1 MLRQYDGGG
10 VGFCGDREMS
20 KAQSVKAPMQA
31 VVHAVNVAVGDTVS
45 VGQELVILE
54 AMKMQ
59 HALAAPV
66 SGKVT
71 ALKYAVGEVVEEA
84 ALVFSIEA
92 GDAAAD
98 TEAQTKAQDLDTIR
112 ADLSEL
118 QARLARTQD
127 ATGSKGRLE
136 KIAKRHEKGH
146 RTARENVDD
155 LCDADSFIEYGQLM
169 VAAQR
174 QRREL
179 DDLIDNTPADGL
191 VAGFGAVNG
200 DMFDEDAARTAVLAY
215 DYTVLAG
222 TQGLFNHKKTDRVL
236 EMAHEWQVPTVFYTE
251 GGGGRPG
258 DTDASKISGGGLDVM
273 TFATWAKASGVAPR
287 IAVNNGYC
295 FAGNAVL
302 FGCADI
308 TIATKDSYIGMGGPA
323 MIEGGGLGAVAPT
336 DVGPVDIQT
345 ENGVVDLLAE
355 NEAEATAMAKKL
367 LGYFQGTLKNG
378 GDSHACD
385 DQRKLRHIIPEDRKR
400 AYDMRE
406 AIEMLADTD
415 SFLELRRA
423 YGKGMITGFMRIEG
437 RPFGLIAN
445 NPAHLGG
452 AIDAEAAE
460 KAGRFVQLCDGFDL
474 PIVSFCD
481 TPGFM
486 VGPEHEK
493 FGTVRRASSMLVAG
507 ASISV
512 PVFMVVLRKGY
523 GLGAQAMGMGSLHVP
538 QMTLAWPT
546 GEFGPMGLE
555 GAVRLGY
562 SKEIAAAGG
571 EGSAAGDALFNKLLD
586 AMIANGKALN
596 AAMYHEIDAVIDPME
611 TRYYLLR
618 ALKSMP
624 VGKRNK
630 SGKRPFI
637 PTW

>member
-1 MLRQYDGGG
+1 
-10 VGFCGDREMS
+10 MS
-20 KAQSVKAPMQA
+20 SSKNLKSVTAPMQA
-31 VVHAVNVAVGDTVS
+31 VVYAINVGVGDAVS
-45 VGQELVILE
+45 AGQEVMVLE

-59 HALAAPV
+59 HGLVSPVAGKVSALAF
-66 SGKVT
+66 
-71 ALKYAVGEVVEEA
+71 AVGDVVEEGA
-84 ALVFSIEA
+84 IVLRVEEGDEVSAQAVDAGAEA
-92 GDAAAD
+92 VVSDD
-98 TEAQTKAQDLDTIR
+98 IR
-112 ADLSEL
+112 ADLAEL
-118 QARLARTQD
+118 EARLARTQD
-127 ATGSKGRLE
+127 SQRGE
-136 KIAKRHEKGH
+136 KVERRHNQGY

-155 LCDADSFIEYGQLM
+155 ICDAGSFIEYGQLM

-191 VAGFGAVNG
+191 VAGFGAING
-200 DMFDEDAARTAVLAY
+200 ELFDSDTARAAVLAY

-236 EMAHEWQVPTVFYTE
+236 EIAQEWQLPMVFYTE

-273 TFATWAKASGVAPR
+273 TFATWAQASGVAPR

-302 FGCADI
+302 FGCADV
-308 TIATKDSYIGMGGPA
+308 TIATKSSYIGMGGPA
-323 MIEGGGLGAVAPT
+323 MIEGGGLGEVAAT
-336 DVGPVDIQT
+336 DIGPMDVQT

-355 NEAEATAMAKKL
+355 DEREATALARRL
-367 LGYFQGTLKNG
+367 VGYFQGTV
-378 GDSHACD
+378 SAHECA
-385 DQRKLRHIIPEDRKR
+385 DQRKLRDIIPEDRKR
-400 AYDMRE
+400 AYDMRAALE
-406 AIEMLADTD
+406 LIADTG

-437 RPFGLIAN
+437 RAFGLIAN

-460 KAGRFVQLCDGFDL
+460 KAARFVQLCDGFSI

-493 FGTVRRASSMLVAG
+493 LATVRRASSLLVTG
-507 ASISV
+507 ASVSV

-562 SKEIAAAGG
+562 SKEISAAGG
-571 EGSAAGDALFNKLLD
+571 EGTADGDALFGKLLG

-596 AAMYHEIDAVIDPME
+596 AAMYHEIDAVIDPRD
-611 TRYYLLR
+611 TRSWLLR
-618 ALKSMP
+618 GIKTMP
-624 VGKRNK
+624 VGKKRG
-630 SGKRPFI
+630 SSSGADSGGGTGGGKRPFI
-637 PTW
+637 DTW

>member
-1 MLRQYDGGG
+1 
-10 VGFCGDREMS
+10 MS
-20 KAQSVKAPMQA
+20 KTKSVKAPMQA
-31 VVHAVNVAVGDTVS
+31 VVHAVNVADASKISGGGLDAVS
-45 VGQELVILE
+45 AGQELVILE

-66 SGKVT
+66 SGTVT

-84 ALVFSIEA
+84 AIVFSVEA
-92 GDAAAD
+92 GDAAKDAAV
-98 TEAQTKAQDLDTIR
+98 ENKAQNMDDIR
-112 ADLSEL
+112 ADLAEL

-127 ATGSKGRLE
+127 ANRPE

-200 DMFDEDAARTAVLAY
+200 ALFDEDAARTAVLAY

-222 TQGLFNHKKTDRVL
+222 TQGLFNHKKTDRI

-273 TFATWAKASGVAPR
+273 TFATWAQASGVAPR

-323 MIEGGGLGAVAPT
+323 MIEGGGLGQVAPT
-336 DVGPVDIQT
+336 DVGPMDIQT
-345 ENGVVDLLAE
+345 ANGVVDLLAE
-355 NEAEATAMAKKL
+355 DEVEATAMAKQM
-367 LGYFQGTLKNG
+367 LGYFQGALK
-378 GDSHACD
+378 SHDCD

-400 AYDMRE
+400 AYDMRT
-406 AIEMLADTD
+406 AIEMIADTG
-415 SFLELRRA
+415 SFMELRRA
-423 YGKGMITGFMRIEG
+423 YGAGMITGFMRIEG

-474 PIVSFCD
+474 PIISFCD

-512 PVFMVVLRKGY
+512 PVFMVVLKQPMP
-523 GLGAQAMGMGSLHVP
+523 LIILP
-538 QMTLAWPT
+538 MTWA
-546 GEFGPMGLE
+546 
-555 GAVRLGY
+555 R
-562 SKEIAAAGG
+562 
-571 EGSAAGDALFNKLLD
+571 N
-586 AMIANGKALN
+586 
-596 AAMYHEIDAVIDPME
+596 
-611 TRYYLLR
+611 
-618 ALKSMP
+618 MP
-624 VGKRNK
+624 WRIWAHCMCRN
-630 SGKRPFI
+630 
-637 PTW
+637 

>member
-1 MLRQYDGGG
+1 
-10 VGFCGDREMS
+10 MS
-20 KAQSVKAPMQA
+20 KTHSLKAPMQA
-31 VVHAVNVAVGDTVS
+31 VVHSVHVGVGDAVQ
-45 VGQELVILE
+45 VGQEVAVLE

-59 HALAAPV
+59 HGLSSPV
-66 SGKVT
+66 AGTVK
-71 ALKYAVGEVVEEA
+71 AVRLQAGEVAEEGGIV
-84 ALVFSIEA
+84 LTIEA
-92 GDAAAD
+92 GAVAEAAQEDVQSKDDA
-98 TEAQTKAQDLDTIR
+98 DLIR
-112 ADLSEL
+112 ADLAEL

-127 ATGSKGRLE
+127 
-136 KIAKRHEKGH
+136 
-146 RTARENVDD
+146 TAREEKMARRHNQGYRSARENIADI
-155 LCDADSFIEYGQLM
+155 CDADSFVEYGQM
-169 VAAQR
+169 TVAAQR

-191 VAGFGAVNG
+191 VAGFGTINADIYG
-200 DMFDEDAARTAVLAY
+200 EDAARAAVLAY

-236 EMAHEWQVPTVFYTE
+236 EIAAEWQVPMVFYTE

-302 FGCADI
+302 FGCADV
-308 TIATKDSYIGMGGPA
+308 TIATKASHIGMGGPA
-323 MIEGGGLGAVAPT
+323 MIEGGGLGQVAPT
-336 DVGPVDIQT
+336 DIGPMDIQT

-355 NEAEATAMAKKL
+355 DEVEATAMAKQL
-367 LGYFQGTLKNG
+367 LGYFQG
-378 GDSHACD
+378 SVPQFECA
-385 DQRKLRHIIPEDRKR
+385 DQRLLRQIIPEDRKR
-400 AYDMRE
+400 AYDMRA
-406 AIEMLADTD
+406 AIDAIADTG
-415 SFLELRRA
+415 SFMELRRA

-437 RPFGLIAN
+437 KPFGLIAN

-460 KAGRFVQLCDGFDL
+460 KAGRFVQLCDAFRL

-493 FGTVRRASSMLVAG
+493 FATVRRASNMLVAG
-507 ASISV
+507 ASLSV

-571 EGSAAGDALFNKLLD
+571 EGTQEGDALFTKLLG

-596 AAMYHEIDAVIDPME
+596 AAMFHEIDAVIDPMD
-611 TRYYLLR
+611 TRATLLR
-618 ALKSMP
+618 ALRSMP
-624 VGKRNK
+624 VGKK
-630 SGKRPFI
+630 SGRGKRPFI

>member
-1 MLRQYDGGG
+1 
-10 VGFCGDREMS
+10 MS
-20 KAQSVKAPMQA
+20 EAGKVISVTAPMQA
-31 VVHAVNVAVGDTVS
+31 VVHSVNVAAGDAVTA
-45 VGQELVILE
+45 GQEVAVLE

-59 HALAAPV
+59 HGLVSPV
-66 SGKVT
+66 AGTVKAVKFS
-71 ALKYAVGEVVEEA
+71 VGEVVEEGN
-84 ALVFSIEA
+84 LVVSVEA
-92 GDAAAD
+92 GAVAQAAAEED
-98 TEAQTKAQDLDTIR
+98 KGADDPDHIR
-112 ADLSEL
+112 ADLAEF
-118 QARLARTQD
+118 QARIARTQD
-127 ATGSKGRLE
+127 ANRQA
-136 KIAKRHEKGH
+136 KIDKRHNLGY
-146 RTARENVDD
+146 RTARENIADI
-155 LCDADSFIEYGQLM
+155 CDAGSFIEYGQM
-169 VAAQR
+169 TVAAQR

-191 VAGFGAVNG
+191 VAGFGSING
-200 DMFDEDAARTAVLAY
+200 DMFDEDASRAAVLAY

-236 EMAHEWQVPTVFYTE
+236 EIATEWQAPMVFYTE

-258 DTDASKISGGGLDVM
+258 DTDAGKISGGGLDVM
-273 TFATWAKASGVAPR
+273 TFATWAKASGSAPR
-287 IAVNNGYC
+287 IAINNGYC

-302 FGCADI
+302 FGCADV
-308 TIATKDSYIGMGGPA
+308 TIATKSSYIGMGGPA
-323 MIEGGGLGAVAPT
+323 MIEGGGLGSVAPT
-336 DVGPVDIQT
+336 EVGPMDIQT

-355 NEAEATAMAKKL
+355 DEVEATAMAKQL
-367 LGYFQGTLKNG
+367 LGYFQGRI
-378 GDSHACD
+378 SEYSCA
-385 DQRKLRHIIPEDRKR
+385 DQRALRQIIPEDRKR
-400 AYDMRE
+400 AYDMRT
-406 AIEMLADTD
+406 AIEGVADTG

-460 KAGRFVQLCDGFDL
+460 KAGRFVQLCDAFQL

-493 FGTVRRASSMLVAG
+493 FATVRRASNMLVAG

-512 PVFMVVLRKGY
+512 PVFMLVLRKGY

-538 QMTLAWPT
+538 QMTMAWPT

-571 EGSAAGDALFNKLLD
+571 EGTAQGDALFNKLLD

-596 AAMYHEIDAVIDPME
+596 AAMYHEIDAVIDPMD
-611 TRYYLLR
+611 TR
-618 ALKSMP
+618 A
-624 VGKRNK
+624 
-630 SGKRPFI
+630 
-637 PTW
+637 T

>member
-1 MLRQYDGGG
+1 
-10 VGFCGDREMS
+10 
-20 KAQSVKAPMQA
+20 MQA
-31 VVHAVNVAVGDTVS
+31 VVHSVTVAVGDMVHA
-45 VGQELVILE
+45 GQEVAVLE

-59 HALAAPV
+59 HGLVSPAA
-66 SGKVT
+66 GQVT
-71 ALKYAVGEVVEEA
+71 AVKFAVGEVVEEGQ
-84 ALVFSIEA
+84 LVVSVEA
-92 GDAAAD
+92 GAAAEVAQID
-98 TEAQTKAQDLDTIR
+98 TANDRDPDHIR
-112 ADLSEL
+112 ADLAEL
-118 QARLARTQD
+118 QARLARTED
-127 ATGSKGRLE
+127 ANRQE
-136 KIAKRHEKGH
+136 KIAKRHNQGY
-146 RTARENVDD
+146 RTARENIADI
-155 LCDADSFIEYGQLM
+155 CDAGSFIEYGRM
-169 VAAQR
+169 TVAAQR

-191 VAGFGAVNG
+191 VAGFGAING
-200 DMFDEDAARTAVLAY
+200 DKFDDDAARAAVLAY

-236 EMAHEWQVPTVFYTE
+236 EIAAEWQVPMVFYTE

-273 TFATWAKASGVAPR
+273 TFATWAKASGTAPR
-287 IAVNNGYC
+287 IAINNGYC

-302 FGCADI
+302 FGCADV
-308 TIATKDSYIGMGGPA
+308 TIATKSSHIGMGGPA

-336 DVGPVDIQT
+336 DIGPMDIQA
-345 ENGVVDLLAE
+345 ENGVVDYLAE
-355 NEAEATAMAKKL
+355 NEVEATAVAKQL
-367 LGYFQGTLKNG
+367 LSYFQG
-378 GDSHACD
+378 DISEFSCA
-385 DQRKLRHIIPEDRKR
+385 DQRGLRHIIPEDRKR
-400 AYDMRE
+400 AYDMRA
-406 AIEMLADTD
+406 AIEGVADTG

-460 KAGRFVQLCDGFDL
+460 KAGRFVQLCDAFDL

-493 FGTVRRASSMLVAG
+493 FATVRRASNMLVAG

-538 QMTLAWPT
+538 QMTMAWPT

-571 EGSAAGDALFNKLLD
+571 EGTQAGDALFNKLLN
-586 AMIANGKALN
+586 AMIENGKALN
-596 AAMYHEIDAVIDPME
+596 AAMFHEIDAVIDPMD
-611 TRYYLLR
+611 TRATLLR

-624 VGKRNK
+624 VGKK
-630 SGKRPFI
+630 GGKGKRSFI

>member
-1 MLRQYDGGG
+1 
-10 VGFCGDREMS
+10 MS
-20 KAQSVKAPMQA
+20 GAGKSVSVKAPMQA
-31 VVHAVNVAVGDTVS
+31 VVHSVAVAVGDAVAA
-45 VGQELVILE
+45 GQEVAVLE

-59 HALAAPV
+59 HGLVTPTA
-66 SGKVT
+66 GKVT
-71 ALKYAVGEVVEEA
+71 AVKFAVGEVVEEGQ
-84 ALVFSIEA
+84 LVVSVEA
-92 GDAAAD
+92 GAVEEA
-98 TEAQTKAQDLDTIR
+98 TEAETSKADDPDHIR
-112 ADLSEL
+112 ADLAEL
-118 QARLARTQD
+118 QARLARTAD
-127 ATGSKGRLE
+127 ANRKE
-136 KIAKRHEKGH
+136 KIDKRHNQGY
-146 RTARENVDD
+146 RTARENIADI
-155 LCDADSFIEYGQLM
+155 CDAGSFIEYGQM
-169 VAAQR
+169 TVAAQR

-191 VAGFGAVNG
+191 VAGFGAING
-200 DMFDEDAARTAVLAY
+200 DKFDEDAARAAVLAY

-236 EMAHEWQVPTVFYTE
+236 EIAAEWQVPMVFYTE

-273 TFATWAKASGVAPR
+273 TFATWAKASGTAPR
-287 IAVNNGYC
+287 IAINNGYC

-302 FGCADI
+302 FGCADV
-308 TIATKDSYIGMGGPA
+308 TIATKSSYIGMGGPA

-336 DVGPVDIQT
+336 DVGPMDIQT
-345 ENGVVDLLAE
+345 ENGVVDYLAE
-355 NEAEATAMAKKL
+355 DEVEATAVAKQL
-367 LGYFQGTLKNG
+367 LSYFQGAV
-378 GDSHACD
+378 SEHSCA
-385 DQRKLRHIIPEDRKR
+385 DQRALRHIIPEDRKR
-400 AYDMRE
+400 AYDMRS
-406 AIEMLADTD
+406 AIEGVADTG

-460 KAGRFVQLCDGFDL
+460 KAGRFVQLCDAFDL

-493 FGTVRRASSMLVAG
+493 FATVRRASNMLVAG

-538 QMTLAWPT
+538 QMTMAWPT

-571 EGSAAGDALFNKLLD
+571 EGTEAGDALFNKLLD

-596 AAMYHEIDAVIDPME
+596 AAMYHEIDAVIDPMD
-611 TRYYLLR
+611 TRATLLR

-624 VGKRNK
+624 VGKK
-630 SGKRPFI
+630 GGKGKRRFI

>member
-1 MLRQYDGGG
+1 MTKVQTI
-10 VGFCGDREMS
+10 
-20 KAQSVKAPMQA
+20 KAPMQA
-31 VVHAVNVAVGDTVS
+31 VVHAINVAAGDSVS
-45 VGQELVILE
+45 AGQELVILE

-66 SGKVT
+66 SGTVK
-71 ALKYAVGEVVEEA
+71 AIQYDVGGVVEEGA
-84 ALVFSIEA
+84 VVFSVEA
-92 GDAAAD
+92 GEAAGGA
-98 TEAQTKAQDLDTIR
+98 TSEATTQNLDGVR
-112 ADLSEL
+112 ADLAEL

-127 ATGSKGRLE
+127 ANRPE
-136 KIAKRHEKGH
+136 KIAKRYEKGH

-155 LCDADSFIEYGQLM
+155 LCDEGSFTEYGQLM

-174 QRREL
+174 QRRDL

-191 VAGFGAVNG
+191 VAGFGSVNG
-200 DMFDEDAARTAVLAY
+200 DMFDDDAARTAVLAY

-236 EMAHEWQVPTVFYTE
+236 EMAHEWQVPTIFYTE

-273 TFATWAKASGVAPR
+273 TFATWAQASGVAPR

-302 FGCADI
+302 FGCADV

-323 MIEGGGLGAVAPT
+323 MIEGGGLGQVAPT
-336 DVGPVDIQT
+336 DVGPMDIQT

-355 NEAEATAMAKKL
+355 DEAHATAMAKKL
-367 LGYFQGTLKNG
+367 LGYFQGALKTH
-378 GDSHACD
+378 DCD
-385 DQRKLRHIIPEDRKR
+385 DQRKLRQIIPEDRKR

-406 AIEMLADTD
+406 AIEMIADTG

-486 VGPEHEK
+486 VGTEHEK

-523 GLGAQAMGMGSLHVP
+523 GLCAQAMGMGSLHVP
-538 QMTLAWPT
+538 QLTIAWPT

-562 SKEIAAAGG
+562 SQEIAAAGG
-571 EGSAAGDALFNKLLD
+571 ECTTDGDALFNKLLD

-611 TRYYLLR
+611 TRSYLTR
-618 ALKSMP
+618 ALKTLP
-624 VGKRNK
+624 VGKK
-630 SGKRPFI
+630 HGGGKRPFI

>member
-1 MLRQYDGGG
+1 
-10 VGFCGDREMS
+10 MS
-20 KAQSVKAPMQA
+20 KAQSKSVIAPMQA
-31 VVHAVNVAVGDTVS
+31 VVHAVNVAVGDAVS
-45 VGQELVILE
+45 AGQELVILE

-66 SGKVT
+66 SGTVK
-71 ALKYAVGEVVEEA
+71 AIKYDVGAVVEEGA
-84 ALVFSIEA
+84 MVVSVEA
-92 GDAAAD
+92 GEDATDTAAE
-98 TEAQTKAQDLDTIR
+98 TASHDLDGVR
-112 ADLSEL
+112 ADLAEL

-127 ATGSKGRLE
+127 ANRLE

-146 RTARENVDD
+146 RTARENVED
-155 LCDADSFIEYGQLM
+155 LCDAGSFVEYGQLM

-200 DMFDEDAARTAVLAY
+200 DLFDDDAARAAVLAY

-236 EMAHEWQVPTVFYTE
+236 EMAHEWQLPTIFYTE

-273 TFATWAKASGVAPR
+273 TFATWAQASGVAPR
-287 IAVNNGYC
+287 IAINNGYC

-323 MIEGGGLGAVAPT
+323 MIEGGGLGQVAPT
-336 DVGPVDIQT
+336 DVGPMDIQT

-355 NEAEATAMAKKL
+355 DEADATMLAKKL
-367 LGYFQGTLKNG
+367 LGYFQGSIKTHK
-378 GDSHACD
+378 CE

-406 AIEMLADTD
+406 AIEMIADTG

-512 PVFMVVLRKGY
+512 PMFMVVLRKGY

-562 SKEIAAAGG
+562 SKEIAAVGG
-571 EGSAAGDALFNKLLD
+571 EGTTKGDALFNKLLD

-596 AAMYHEIDAVIDPME
+596 AAMYHEIDAVIDPMD
-611 TRYYLLR
+611 TRSYLTR
-618 ALKSMP
+618 ALKTLP
-624 VGKRNK
+624 VGKK
-630 SGKRPFI
+630 HGGGKRPFI

>member
-1 MLRQYDGGG
+1 
-10 VGFCGDREMS
+10 
-20 KAQSVKAPMQA
+20 MQA
-31 VVHAVNVAVGDTVS
+31 VVHSVTVAVGDTVQA
-45 VGQELVILE
+45 GQEVAVLE

-59 HALAAPV
+59 HGLVSPAA
-66 SGKVT
+66 GQVT
-71 ALKYAVGEVVEEA
+71 AVKFAVGEVVEEGQ
-84 ALVFSIEA
+84 LVVSVEA
-92 GDAAAD
+92 GAAAEVAQID
-98 TEAQTKAQDLDTIR
+98 TANDRDPDHIR
-112 ADLSEL
+112 ADLAEL
-118 QARLARTQD
+118 QARLARTEDTNRQ
-127 ATGSKGRLE
+127 E
-136 KIAKRHEKGH
+136 KIAKRHNQGY
-146 RTARENVDD
+146 RTARENIADI
-155 LCDADSFIEYGQLM
+155 CDAGSFIEYGRM
-169 VAAQR
+169 TVAAQR

-191 VAGFGAVNG
+191 VAGFGAING
-200 DMFDEDAARTAVLAY
+200 DKFDDDAARAAVLAY

-236 EMAHEWQVPTVFYTE
+236 EIAAEWQVPMVFYTE

-273 TFATWAKASGVAPR
+273 TFATWAKASGTAPR
-287 IAVNNGYC
+287 IAINNGYC

-302 FGCADI
+302 FGCADV
-308 TIATKDSYIGMGGPA
+308 TIATKTSHIGMGGPA

-336 DVGPVDIQT
+336 DIGPMDIQA
-345 ENGVVDLLAE
+345 ENGVVDYLAE
-355 NEAEATAMAKKL
+355 NEVEATAVAKQL
-367 LGYFQGTLKNG
+367 LSYFQG
-378 GDSHACD
+378 DISEFSCA
-385 DQRKLRHIIPEDRKR
+385 DQRGLRHIIPEDRKR
-400 AYDMRE
+400 AYDMRA
-406 AIEMLADTD
+406 AIEGVADTG

-460 KAGRFVQLCDGFDL
+460 KAGRFVQLCDAFDL

-493 FGTVRRASSMLVAG
+493 FATVRRASNMLVAG

-538 QMTLAWPT
+538 QMTMAWPT

-571 EGSAAGDALFNKLLD
+571 EGTQAGDALFNKLLN
-586 AMIANGKALN
+586 AMIENGKALN
-596 AAMYHEIDAVIDPME
+596 AAMFHEIDAVIDPMD
-611 TRYYLLR
+611 TRATLLR

-624 VGKRNK
+624 VGKK
-630 SGKRPFI
+630 GGKGKRSFI

>member
-1 MLRQYDGGG
+1 
-10 VGFCGDREMS
+10 MS
-20 KAQSVKAPMQA
+20 EAGKVISVTAPMQA
-31 VVHAVNVAVGDTVS
+31 VVHSVNVAVGDAVTA
-45 VGQELVILE
+45 GQEVAVLE

-59 HALAAPV
+59 HGLVSPV
-66 SGKVT
+66 TGTVKAV
-71 ALKYAVGEVVEEA
+71 KFNVGEVVEEGN
-84 ALVFSIEA
+84 LVVSVEA
-92 GDAAAD
+92 GAVAEAATEEDKGAD
-98 TEAQTKAQDLDTIR
+98 DPDHIR
-112 ADLSEL
+112 ADLAEL
-118 QARLARTQD
+118 HARIARTQD
-127 ATGSKGRLE
+127 ANRQE
-136 KIAKRHEKGH
+136 KIDKRHNQGY
-146 RTARENVDD
+146 RTARENIADI
-155 LCDADSFIEYGQLM
+155 CDAGSFIEYGQM
-169 VAAQR
+169 TVAAQR

-191 VAGFGAVNG
+191 VAGFGSING
-200 DMFDEDAARTAVLAY
+200 DMFDEDASRAAVLAY

-236 EMAHEWQVPTVFYTE
+236 EIAAEWQAPMVFYTE

-273 TFATWAKASGVAPR
+273 TFATWAKASGTAPR
-287 IAVNNGYC
+287 IAINNGYC

-302 FGCADI
+302 FGCADV
-308 TIATKDSYIGMGGPA
+308 TIATKSSYIGMGGPA

-336 DVGPVDIQT
+336 EVGPMDIQT

-355 NEAEATAMAKKL
+355 DEVEATAMAKQL
-367 LGYFQGTLKNG
+367 LGYFQGRIS
-378 GDSHACD
+378 DYSCA
-385 DQRKLRHIIPEDRKR
+385 DQRALRQIIPEDRKR
-400 AYDMRE
+400 AYDMRA
-406 AIEMLADTD
+406 AIEGVADTG

-460 KAGRFVQLCDGFDL
+460 KAGRFVQLCDAFQL

-493 FGTVRRASSMLVAG
+493 FATVRRASNMLVAG

-512 PVFMVVLRKGY
+512 PVFMLVLRKGY

-538 QMTLAWPT
+538 QMTMAWPT

-571 EGSAAGDALFNKLLD
+571 EGTPEGDAIFNKLLD

-596 AAMYHEIDAVIDPME
+596 AAMYNEIDAVIDPMD
-611 TRYYLLR
+611 TRVTLVR

-624 VGKRNK
+624 VGKKGGHGR
-630 SGKRPFI
+630 RPFI

>member
-1 MLRQYDGGG
+1 
-10 VGFCGDREMS
+10 MS
-20 KAQSVKAPMQA
+20 KTKSVKAPMQA
-31 VVHAVNVAVGDTVS
+31 VVHAVNVVVGDAVS
-45 VGQELVILE
+45 AGQELVILE

-71 ALKYAVGEVVEEA
+71 ALKYAVGDVVEEA

-92 GDAAAD
+92 GEAAAE
-98 TEAQTKAQDLDTIR
+98 EAVQDKVENLDEIR
-112 ADLSEL
+112 ADLAEL

-127 ATGSKGRLE
+127 ANRPE

-155 LCDADSFIEYGQLM
+155 LCDEDSFIEYGQLM

-273 TFATWAKASGVAPR
+273 TFATWAQASGVAPR

-336 DVGPVDIQT
+336 DVGPMDIQT
-345 ENGVVDLLAE
+345 ANGVVDLLADD
-355 NEAEATAMAKKL
+355 EAHATAMTKQV
-367 LGYFQGTLKNG
+367 LGYFQGTVK
-378 GDSHACD
+378 SHDCE
-385 DQRKLRHIIPEDRKR
+385 DQRKLRHVIPEDRKR
-400 AYDMRE
+400 AYDMRI
-406 AIEMLADTD
+406 AIEMIADTG
-415 SFLELRRA
+415 SFMELRQA
-423 YGKGMITGFMRIEG
+423 YGAGMITGFMRIEG

-460 KAGRFVQLCDGFDL
+460 KAARFLQLADAFDL
-474 PIVSFCD
+474 PVLSLCD

-538 QMTLAWPT
+538 QLTIAWPT

-571 EGSAAGDALFNKLLD
+571 EGTKEGDAIFNKLLD

-596 AAMYHEIDAVIDPME
+596 AAMYQEIDAVIDPKD
-611 TRYYLLR
+611 TRHYLLR
-618 ALKSMP
+618 ALKSLP
-624 VGKRNK
+624 VGKK
-630 SGKRPFI
+630 GGGGKRPFI

>member
-1 MLRQYDGGG
+1 
-10 VGFCGDREMS
+10 MS
-20 KAQSVKAPMQA
+20 EAGKSVAVKAPMQA
-31 VVHAVNVAVGDTVS
+31 VVHSVNVAVGDMVQA
-45 VGQELVILE
+45 GQEVAVLE

-59 HALAAPV
+59 HGLV
-66 SGKVT
+66 SPSAGRVT
-71 ALKYAVGEVVEEA
+71 GVKFAVGEVVEEGQ
-84 ALVFSIEA
+84 LVVSVEA
-92 GDAAAD
+92 GAV
-98 TEAQTKAQDLDTIR
+98 AQTTQTETAETDDADHIR
-112 ADLSEL
+112 ADLAEL
-118 QARLARTQD
+118 QARLGRTED
-127 ATGSKGRLE
+127 ANRPD
-136 KIAKRHEKGH
+136 KIDKRHNLGY
-146 RTARENVDD
+146 RTARENIADICDD
-155 LCDADSFIEYGQLM
+155 GSFIEYGRM
-169 VAAQR
+169 TVAAQR

-191 VAGFGAVNG
+191 VAGFGAING
-200 DMFDEDAARTAVLAY
+200 DKFDEDAARAAVLAY

-222 TQGLFNHKKTDRVL
+222 TQGMFNHKKTDRVL
-236 EMAHEWQVPTVFYTE
+236 EIAAEWQVPMVFYTE

-273 TFATWAKASGVAPR
+273 TFATWAKASGTAPR

-302 FGCADI
+302 FGCADV
-308 TIATKDSYIGMGGPA
+308 TIATKSSHIGMGGPA

-336 DVGPVDIQT
+336 DIGPMDIQT
-345 ENGVVDLLAE
+345 ENGVVDYLAE
-355 NEAEATAMAKKL
+355 DEVEATAVAKQL
-367 LGYFQGTLKNG
+367 LSYFQGAVS
-378 GDSHACD
+378 DYACS
-385 DQRKLRHIIPEDRKR
+385 DQRSLRHIIPEDRKR
-400 AYDMRE
+400 AYDMRA
-406 AIEMLADTD
+406 AIEGVADTG

-460 KAGRFVQLCDGFDL
+460 KAGRFVQLCDAFDL

-493 FGTVRRASSMLVAG
+493 FATVRRASNMLVAG

-538 QMTLAWPT
+538 QMTMAWPT

-571 EGSAAGDALFNKLLD
+571 EETEAGDALFNKLLN
-586 AMIANGKALN
+586 AMIENGKALN
-596 AAMYHEIDAVIDPME
+596 AAMFHEIDAVIDPMD
-611 TRYYLLR
+611 TRATLLR

-624 VGKRNK
+624 VGKKGRK
-630 SGKRPFI
+630 GKRGFV

>member
-1 MLRQYDGGG
+1 MGAKKISQIN
-10 VGFCGDREMS
+10 
-20 KAQSVKAPMQA
+20 APMQA
-31 VVHAVNVAVGDTVS
+31 VVYALGVAVGDEVIA
-45 VGQELVILE
+45 GQEVAVLE

-59 HALAAPV
+59 HGLQSPV
-66 SGKVT
+66 SGTVSAVKV
-71 ALKYAVGEVVEEA
+71 AVGDVVEERDG
-84 ALVFSIEA
+84 LISIEA
-92 GDAAAD
+92 HA
-98 TEAQTKAQDLDTIR
+98 TEAANDASSAAKQETQPQDAIR
-112 ADLSEL
+112 ADLADLE
-118 QARLARTQD
+118 ARLARTLD
-127 ATGSKGRLE
+127 ANRSE
-136 KIAKRHEKGH
+136 KIQRRHNQGY

-155 LCDADSFIEYGQLM
+155 LCDAGSFMEYGQM
-169 VAAQR
+169 TIAAQR
-174 QRREL
+174 QRRDL

-191 VAGFGAVNG
+191 VAGFGAING
-200 DMFDEDAARTAVLAY
+200 HQFDEDTARAAVLAY

-236 EMAHEWQVPTVFYTE
+236 EIAQDWQVPMVFYTE

-302 FGCADI
+302 FGCADV
-308 TIATKDSYIGMGGPA
+308 TIATKSSYIGMGGPA
-323 MIEGGGLGAVAPT
+323 MIEGGGLGQVAPT
-336 DVGPVDIQT
+336 DIGPMDVQT

-355 NEAEATAMAKKL
+355 NEVEATAMAKQL
-367 LGYFQGTLKNG
+367 LGYFQGSLREHT
-378 GDSHACD
+378 CD
-385 DQRKLRHIIPEDRKR
+385 DQRKLRQLIPEDRKR
-400 AYDMRE
+400 AYDMRAALE
-406 AIEMLADTD
+406 LIADTG

-437 RPFGLIAN
+437 RAFGLIAN

-460 KAGRFVQLCDGFDL
+460 KAARFVQLCDGFEL

-493 FGTVRRASSMLVAG
+493 LATVRRASSLLVAG
-507 ASISV
+507 ASVSV
-512 PVFMVVLRKGY
+512 PVFLVVMRKGY

-538 QMTLAWPT
+538 QMSVAWPT

-571 EGSAAGDALFNKLLD
+571 EGTADGDALFNKLLG
-586 AMIANGKALN
+586 AMIENGKALN
-596 AAMYHEIDAVIDPME
+596 AAMYHEIDAVIDPKD
-611 TRYYLLR
+611 TRAYLLR
-618 ALKSMP
+618 ALKTMP
-624 VGKRNK
+624 VGKKRGGAAQ
-630 SGKRPFI
+630 GKRPFI

>member
-1 MLRQYDGGG
+1 
-10 VGFCGDREMS
+10 MS
-20 KAQSVKAPMQA
+20 GAGKSVSVKAPMQA
-31 VVHAVNVAVGDTVS
+31 VVHSVAVAVGDAVS
-45 VGQELVILE
+45 AGQEVAVLE

-59 HALAAPV
+59 HGLVTPTA
-66 SGKVT
+66 GKVT
-71 ALKYAVGEVVEEA
+71 AVKFAVGEVVEEGQ
-84 ALVFSIEA
+84 LVVSVEA
-92 GDAAAD
+92 GAVEEA
-98 TEAQTKAQDLDTIR
+98 TEAETSKADDPDHIR
-112 ADLSEL
+112 ADLAEL
-118 QARLARTQD
+118 QARLARTAD
-127 ATGSKGRLE
+127 ANRKE
-136 KIAKRHEKGH
+136 KIDKRHNQGY
-146 RTARENVDD
+146 RTARENIADI
-155 LCDADSFIEYGQLM
+155 CDAGSFIEYGQM
-169 VAAQR
+169 TVAAQR

-191 VAGFGAVNG
+191 VAGFGAING
-200 DMFDEDAARTAVLAY
+200 DKFDEDAARAAVLAY

-236 EMAHEWQVPTVFYTE
+236 EIAAEWQVPMVFYTE

-273 TFATWAKASGVAPR
+273 TFATWAKASGTAPR
-287 IAVNNGYC
+287 IAINNGYC

-302 FGCADI
+302 FGCADV
-308 TIATKDSYIGMGGPA
+308 TIATKSSYIGMGGPA

-336 DVGPVDIQT
+336 DVGPMDIQT
-345 ENGVVDLLAE
+345 ENGVVDYLAE
-355 NEAEATAMAKKL
+355 DEVEATAVAKQL
-367 LGYFQGTLKNG
+367 LSYFQGAV
-378 GDSHACD
+378 SEYSCA
-385 DQRKLRHIIPEDRKR
+385 DQRALRHIIPEDRKR
-400 AYDMRE
+400 AYDMR
-406 AIEMLADTD
+406 AVIALLADTG
-415 SFLELRRA
+415 SFLELRDG
-423 YGKGMITGFMRIEG
+423 YGKGMITGFIRIAG
-437 RPFGLIAN
+437 RAFALIAN

-460 KAGRFVQLCDGFDL
+460 KAGRFVQLCDAFEL

-493 FGTVRRASSMLVAG
+493 FATVRRASNMLVAG

-538 QMTLAWPT
+538 QMTMAWPT

-562 SKEIAAAGG
+562 SREIAAAGG
-571 EGSAAGDALFNKLLD
+571 EGTEAGDALFNKLLD

-596 AAMYHEIDAVIDPME
+596 AAMYHEIDAVIDPMD
-611 TRYYLLR
+611 TRATLLR

-624 VGKRNK
+624 VGKK
-630 SGKRPFI
+630 GGKGKRRFI

>member
-1 MLRQYDGGG
+1 
-10 VGFCGDREMS
+10 MS
-20 KAQSVKAPMQA
+20 EAGKVISVTAPMQA
-31 VVHAVNVAVGDTVS
+31 VVHSVNVAAGDAVTA
-45 VGQELVILE
+45 GQEVAVLE

-59 HALAAPV
+59 HGLVSPV
-66 SGKVT
+66 AGTVKAVKFS
-71 ALKYAVGEVVEEA
+71 VGEVVEEGN
-84 ALVFSIEA
+84 LVVSVEA
-92 GDAAAD
+92 GAVVQAAAEED
-98 TEAQTKAQDLDTIR
+98 KGADDPDHIR
-112 ADLSEL
+112 ADLAEL
-118 QARLARTQD
+118 QARIARTQD
-127 ATGSKGRLE
+127 ANRQA
-136 KIAKRHEKGH
+136 KIDKRHNLGY
-146 RTARENVDD
+146 RTARENIADI
-155 LCDADSFIEYGQLM
+155 CDAGSFIEYGQM
-169 VAAQR
+169 TVAAQR

-191 VAGFGAVNG
+191 VAGFGSING
-200 DMFDEDAARTAVLAY
+200 DIFDEDASRAAVLAY

-236 EMAHEWQVPTVFYTE
+236 EIAAEWQAPMVFYTE

-273 TFATWAKASGVAPR
+273 TFATWAKASGSAPR
-287 IAVNNGYC
+287 IAINNGYC

-302 FGCADI
+302 FGCADV
-308 TIATKDSYIGMGGPA
+308 TIATKSSYIGMGGPA
-323 MIEGGGLGAVAPT
+323 MIEGGGLGSVAPT
-336 DVGPVDIQT
+336 EVGPMDIQT

-355 NEAEATAMAKKL
+355 DEVEATAMAKQL
-367 LGYFQGTLKNG
+367 LGYFQGRI
-378 GDSHACD
+378 SEYSCA
-385 DQRKLRHIIPEDRKR
+385 DQRALRQIIPEDRKR
-400 AYDMRE
+400 AYDMRT
-406 AIEMLADTD
+406 AIEGVADTG

-460 KAGRFVQLCDGFDL
+460 KAGRFVQLCDAFQL

-493 FGTVRRASSMLVAG
+493 FATVRRASNMLVAG

-512 PVFMVVLRKGY
+512 PVFMLVLRKGY

-538 QMTLAWPT
+538 QMTMAWPT

-571 EGSAAGDALFNKLLD
+571 EGTAQGDALFNKLLD

-596 AAMYHEIDAVIDPME
+596 AAMYHEIDAVIDPMD
-611 TRYYLLR
+611 TRATLVR
-618 ALKSMP
+618 ALKSIP
-624 VGKRNK
+624 VGKK
-630 SGKRPFI
+630 GGKGKRGFI

>member
-1 MLRQYDGGG
+1 
-10 VGFCGDREMS
+10 
-20 KAQSVKAPMQA
+20 MQA
-31 VVHAVNVAVGDTVS
+31 VVHSVTVAVGDTVQA
-45 VGQELVILE
+45 GQEVAVLE

-59 HALAAPV
+59 HGLVSPAA
-66 SGKVT
+66 GQVT
-71 ALKYAVGEVVEEA
+71 AVKFAVGEVVEEGQ
-84 ALVFSIEA
+84 LVVSVEA
-92 GDAAAD
+92 GAAAEVAQIDAAND
-98 TEAQTKAQDLDTIR
+98 RDPDHIR
-112 ADLSEL
+112 ADLAEL
-118 QARLARTQD
+118 QARLARTED
-127 ATGSKGRLE
+127 ANRQE
-136 KIAKRHEKGH
+136 KIAKRHNQGY
-146 RTARENVDD
+146 RTARENIADI
-155 LCDADSFIEYGQLM
+155 CDAGSFIEYGRM
-169 VAAQR
+169 TVAAQR

-191 VAGFGAVNG
+191 VAGFGVING
-200 DMFDEDAARTAVLAY
+200 DKFDDDAARAAVLAY

-236 EMAHEWQVPTVFYTE
+236 EIAAEWQVPMVFYTE

-273 TFATWAKASGVAPR
+273 TFATWAKASGTAPR
-287 IAVNNGYC
+287 IAINNGYC

-302 FGCADI
+302 FGCADV
-308 TIATKDSYIGMGGPA
+308 TIATKTSHIGMGGPA

-336 DVGPVDIQT
+336 DIGPMDIQA
-345 ENGVVDLLAE
+345 ENGVVDYLAE
-355 NEAEATAMAKKL
+355 NEVEATAVAKQL
-367 LGYFQGTLKNG
+367 LSYFQG
-378 GDSHACD
+378 DISEFSCA
-385 DQRKLRHIIPEDRKR
+385 DQRGLRHIIPEDRKR
-400 AYDMRE
+400 AYDMRA
-406 AIEMLADTD
+406 AIEGVADTG

-460 KAGRFVQLCDGFDL
+460 KAGRFVQLCDAFDL

-493 FGTVRRASSMLVAG
+493 FATVRRASNMLVAG

-538 QMTLAWPT
+538 QMTMAWPT

-571 EGSAAGDALFNKLLD
+571 EGTQAGDALFNKLLN
-586 AMIANGKALN
+586 AMIENGKALN
-596 AAMYHEIDAVIDPME
+596 AAMFHEIDAVIDPMD
-611 TRYYLLR
+611 TRATLLR

-624 VGKRNK
+624 VGKK
-630 SGKRPFI
+630 GGKGKRSFI

>member
-1 MLRQYDGGG
+1 MT
-10 VGFCGDREMS
+10 
-20 KAQSVKAPMQA
+20 KAQSIKAPMQA
-31 VVHAVNVAVGDTVS
+31 VVHTVNVAAGESVS
-45 VGQELVILE
+45 AGQELVILE

-66 SGKVT
+66 SGTVK
-71 ALKYAVGEVVEEA
+71 AIKYDVGDVVEEGA
-84 ALVFSIEA
+84 VVFLVEAGEVA
-92 GDAAAD
+92 GDATA
-98 TEAQTKAQDLDTIR
+98 EATTQDLDGVR
-112 ADLSEL
+112 ADLAEL

-127 ATGSKGRLE
+127 ANRPE

-155 LCDADSFIEYGQLM
+155 LCDEGSFIEYGQLM

-174 QRREL
+174 QRRDL

-200 DMFDEDAARTAVLAY
+200 DMFDDDAARTAVLAY

-236 EMAHEWQVPTVFYTE
+236 EMAHEWQVPTIFYTE

-273 TFATWAKASGVAPR
+273 TFATWAQASGVAPR

-302 FGCADI
+302 FGCADV

-323 MIEGGGLGAVAPT
+323 MIEGGGLGQVAPT
-336 DVGPVDIQT
+336 DVGPMDIQT

-355 NEAEATAMAKKL
+355 DEAHATAMAKKL
-367 LGYFQGTLKNG
+367 LGYFQGALKTH
-378 GDSHACD
+378 DCD

-406 AIEMLADTD
+406 AIEMIADTG

-486 VGPEHEK
+486 VGTEHEK

-538 QMTLAWPT
+538 QLTIAWPT

-571 EGSAAGDALFNKLLD
+571 EGTTDGDALFNKLLD

-611 TRYYLLR
+611 TRSYLTR
-618 ALKSMP
+618 ALKTLP
-624 VGKRNK
+624 VGKK
-630 SGKRPFI
+630 HGGGKRPFI

>member
-1 MLRQYDGGG
+1 
-10 VGFCGDREMS
+10 MS
-20 KAQSVKAPMQA
+20 EAGKKVSVTAPMQA
-31 VVHAVNVAVGDTVS
+31 VVHSVNVAVGDAVQA
-45 VGQELVILE
+45 GQEVAVLE

-59 HALAAPV
+59 HGLVASAG
-66 SGKVT
+66 GKVT
-71 ALKYAVGEVVEEA
+71 AVKFAVGEVVEEGQ
-84 ALVFSIEA
+84 LIISIEA
-92 GDAAAD
+92 SAAA
-98 TEAQTKAQDLDTIR
+98 EAAETSVSDATDLENIR
-112 ADLSEL
+112 ADLAEL
-118 QARLARTQD
+118 QARIARTED
-127 ATGSKGRLE
+127 ANRQE
-136 KIAKRHEKGH
+136 KIDKRHNQGY
-146 RTARENVDD
+146 RTARENIADICDD
-155 LCDADSFIEYGQLM
+155 GSFIEYGRM
-169 VAAQR
+169 TVAAQR

-191 VAGFGAVNG
+191 VAGFGAING
-200 DMFDEDAARTAVLAY
+200 DKFDEDAARAAVLAY

-222 TQGLFNHKKTDRVL
+222 TQGMFNHKKTDRVL
-236 EMAHEWQVPTVFYTE
+236 EIAAEWQVPMVFYTE

-273 TFATWAKASGVAPR
+273 TFATWAKASGTAPR
-287 IAVNNGYC
+287 IAINNGYC

-302 FGCADI
+302 FGCADV
-308 TIATKDSYIGMGGPA
+308 TIATKSSHIGMGGPA

-336 DVGPVDIQT
+336 DIGPMDIQT
-345 ENGVVDLLAE
+345 ENGVVDYLAE
-355 NEAEATAMAKKL
+355 DEVEATAVAKQL
-367 LGYFQGTLKNG
+367 LSYFQGTV
-378 GDSHACD
+378 SEFSCV
-385 DQRKLRHIIPEDRKR
+385 DQRTLRHIIPEDRKR
-400 AYDMRE
+400 AYDMRA
-406 AIEMLADTD
+406 AIEGVADTG

-452 AIDAEAAE
+452 AIDAEAAG
-460 KAGRFVQLCDGFDL
+460 KAGRFVQLCDAFDL
-474 PIVSFCD
+474 PIISFCD

-493 FGTVRRASSMLVAG
+493 FATVRRASNMLVAG

-512 PVFMVVLRKGY
+512 PVFMVVMRKGY

-538 QMTLAWPT
+538 QMTMAWPT

-571 EGSAAGDALFNKLLD
+571 EGTEAGDALFNKLLN
-586 AMIANGKALN
+586 AMIENGKALN
-596 AAMYHEIDAVIDPME
+596 AAMFHEIDAVIDPMD
-611 TRYYLLR
+611 TRATLLR

-624 VGKRNK
+624 VGKK
-630 SGKRPFI
+630 GGKGKRSFI

>member
-1 MLRQYDGGG
+1 MGAGKISQI
-10 VGFCGDREMS
+10 
-20 KAQSVKAPMQA
+20 KAPMQA
-31 VVHAVNVAVGDTVS
+31 VVYALGVAVGDAVS
-45 VGQELVILE
+45 AGQEVAVLE

-59 HALAAPV
+59 HGLQSPV
-66 SGKVT
+66 TGVVRAVKVT
-71 ALKYAVGEVVEEA
+71 LGDVVEENDVLISVDAQA
-84 ALVFSIEA
+84 ASPDTQA
-92 GDAAAD
+92 SDAPKP
-98 TEAQTKAQDLDTIR
+98 EAQAQAAVR
-112 ADLSEL
+112 ADLAEL
-118 QARLARTQD
+118 EARLGRTLD
-127 ATGSKGRLE
+127 ANRAE
-136 KIAKRHEKGH
+136 KIERRHNQGY

-155 LCDADSFIEYGQLM
+155 LCDAGSFMEYGQM
-169 VAAQR
+169 TIAAQR
-174 QRREL
+174 QRRDL

-191 VAGFGAVNG
+191 VAGFGAING
-200 DMFDEDAARTAVLAY
+200 DQFDEDTSRTAVLAY

-236 EMAHEWQVPTVFYTE
+236 EIAQDWQVPMVFYTE

-302 FGCADI
+302 FGCADV
-308 TIATKDSYIGMGGPA
+308 TIATKSSYIGMGGPA
-323 MIEGGGLGAVAPT
+323 MIEGGGLGQVAPT
-336 DVGPVDIQT
+336 EVGPMDVQA

-355 NEAEATAMAKKL
+355 NEIEATAMAKQL
-367 LGYFQGTLKNG
+367 LGYFQGRVST
-378 GDSHACD
+378 HACD
-385 DQRKLRHIIPEDRKR
+385 DQRQLRTLIPEDRKR
-400 AYDMRE
+400 AYDMR
-406 AIEMLADTD
+406 AALALMADTG

-460 KAGRFVQLCDGFDL
+460 KAARFVQLCDGFEL

-493 FGTVRRASSMLVAG
+493 LATVRRASSLLVAG
-507 ASISV
+507 ASVSV
-512 PVFMVVLRKGY
+512 PVFLVVMRKGY

-538 QMTLAWPT
+538 QMSVAWPT

-571 EGSAAGDALFNKLLD
+571 EGTPDGDALFTKLLG
-586 AMIANGKALN
+586 AMIENGKALN
-596 AAMYHEIDAVIDPME
+596 AAMYHEIDAVIDPKD
-611 TRYYLLR
+611 TRAYLLR
-618 ALKSMP
+618 ALKTMP
-624 VGKRNK
+624 VGKKGSAN
-630 SGKRPFI
+630 SQGKRPFI

>member
-1 MLRQYDGGG
+1 MTKVQTI
-10 VGFCGDREMS
+10 
-20 KAQSVKAPMQA
+20 KAPMQA
-31 VVHAVNVAVGDTVS
+31 VVHAINVAAGDSVS
-45 VGQELVILE
+45 AGQELVILE

-66 SGKVT
+66 SGTVK
-71 ALKYAVGEVVEEA
+71 AIQYDVGGVVEEGA
-84 ALVFSIEA
+84 VVFSVEA
-92 GDAAAD
+92 GEAAGGA
-98 TEAQTKAQDLDTIR
+98 TSEATTQNLDGVR
-112 ADLSEL
+112 ADLAEL

-127 ATGSKGRLE
+127 ANRPE
-136 KIAKRHEKGH
+136 KIAKRYEKGH

-155 LCDADSFIEYGQLM
+155 LCDEGSFTEYGQLM

-174 QRREL
+174 QRRDL

-200 DMFDEDAARTAVLAY
+200 DIFDDDAARMAVLAY

-236 EMAHEWQVPTVFYTE
+236 EMAHEWQVPTIFYTE

-273 TFATWAKASGVAPR
+273 TFATWAQASGVAPR

-302 FGCADI
+302 FGCADV

-323 MIEGGGLGAVAPT
+323 MIEGGGLGQVAPT
-336 DVGPVDIQT
+336 DVGPMDIQT

-355 NEAEATAMAKKL
+355 DEAHATAMAKKL
-367 LGYFQGTLKNG
+367 LGYFQGALKTH
-378 GDSHACD
+378 DCD
-385 DQRKLRHIIPEDRKR
+385 DQRKLRQIIPEDRKR

-406 AIEMLADTD
+406 AIEMIADTG

-486 VGPEHEK
+486 VGTEHEK

-538 QMTLAWPT
+538 QLTIAWPT

-571 EGSAAGDALFNKLLD
+571 EGTTDGDALFNKLLD
-586 AMIANGKALN
+586 AMIANGKAIN

-611 TRYYLLR
+611 TRSYLTR
-618 ALKSMP
+618 ALKTLP
-624 VGKRNK
+624 VGKKNGG
-630 SGKRPFI
+630 GKRSFI

>member
-1 MLRQYDGGG
+1 
-10 VGFCGDREMS
+10 MS
-20 KAQSVKAPMQA
+20 EAGKSVAVKAPMQA
-31 VVHAVNVAVGDTVS
+31 VVHSVNVAVGDMVQA
-45 VGQELVILE
+45 GQEVAVLE

-59 HALAAPV
+59 HGLV
-66 SGKVT
+66 SPSAGRVT
-71 ALKYAVGEVVEEA
+71 VVKFAVGEVVEEGQ
-84 ALVFSIEA
+84 LVVSVEA
-92 GDAAAD
+92 GAG
-98 TEAQTKAQDLDTIR
+98 AQTPQTETAETDDPDHIR
-112 ADLSEL
+112 ADLAEL
-118 QARLARTQD
+118 QARLARTDDANRQD
-127 ATGSKGRLE
+127 
-136 KIAKRHEKGH
+136 KIDKRHNQGY
-146 RTARENVDD
+146 RTARENIADI
-155 LCDADSFIEYGQLM
+155 CDAGSFIEYGRM
-169 VAAQR
+169 TVAAQR

-191 VAGFGAVNG
+191 VAGFGAING
-200 DMFDEDAARTAVLAY
+200 DKFDEDAARAAVLAY

-222 TQGLFNHKKTDRVL
+222 TQGMFNHKKTDRVL
-236 EMAHEWQVPTVFYTE
+236 EIAAEWQVPMVFYTE

-273 TFATWAKASGVAPR
+273 TFATWAKASGTAPR
-287 IAVNNGYC
+287 IAINNGYC

-302 FGCADI
+302 FGCADV
-308 TIATKDSYIGMGGPA
+308 TIATKSSHIGMGGPA

-336 DVGPVDIQT
+336 DIGPMDIQT
-345 ENGVVDLLAE
+345 ENGVVDYLAE
-355 NEAEATAMAKKL
+355 DEVEATAVAKQL
-367 LGYFQGTLKNG
+367 LSYFQGAVL
-378 GDSHACD
+378 DYACA
-385 DQRKLRHIIPEDRKR
+385 DQRSLRHIIPEDRKR
-400 AYDMRE
+400 AYDMRA
-406 AIEMLADTD
+406 AIEGVADTG

-460 KAGRFVQLCDGFDL
+460 KAGRFVQLCDAFDL

-493 FGTVRRASSMLVAG
+493 FATVRRASNMLVAG

-538 QMTLAWPT
+538 QMTMAWPT

-571 EGSAAGDALFNKLLD
+571 EGTEAGDALFNKLLN
-586 AMIANGKALN
+586 AMIENGKALN
-596 AAMYHEIDAVIDPME
+596 AAMFHEIDAVIDPMN
-611 TRYYLLR
+611 TRATLLR

-624 VGKRNK
+624 VGKKGRR
-630 SGKRPFI
+630 GKRGFV

>member
-1 MLRQYDGGG
+1 
-10 VGFCGDREMS
+10 MS
-20 KAQSVKAPMQA
+20 EAGKSVAVKAPMQA
-31 VVHAVNVAVGDTVS
+31 VVHSVNVAVGDMVQA
-45 VGQELVILE
+45 GQEVAVLE

-59 HALAAPV
+59 HGLV
-66 SGKVT
+66 SPSAGRVT
-71 ALKYAVGEVVEEA
+71 VVKFAVGEVVEEGQ
-84 ALVFSIEA
+84 LVVSVEA
-92 GDAAAD
+92 GAG
-98 TEAQTKAQDLDTIR
+98 AQTPQTETAETDDPDHIR
-112 ADLSEL
+112 ADLAEL
-118 QARLARTQD
+118 QARLARTED
-127 ATGSKGRLE
+127 ANRPD
-136 KIAKRHEKGH
+136 KIDKRHNQGY
-146 RTARENVDD
+146 RTARENIADI
-155 LCDADSFIEYGQLM
+155 CDAGSFIEYGRM
-169 VAAQR
+169 TVAAQR

-191 VAGFGAVNG
+191 VAGFGAING
-200 DMFDEDAARTAVLAY
+200 DKFDEDASRAAVLAY

-222 TQGLFNHKKTDRVL
+222 TQGMFNHKKTDRVL
-236 EMAHEWQVPTVFYTE
+236 EIAAEWQVPMVFYTE

-273 TFATWAKASGVAPR
+273 TFATWAKASGTAPR
-287 IAVNNGYC
+287 IAINNGYC

-302 FGCADI
+302 FGCADV
-308 TIATKDSYIGMGGPA
+308 TIATKSSHIGMGGPA
-323 MIEGGGLGAVAPT
+323 MIEGGGLGAAAPT
-336 DVGPVDIQT
+336 DIGPMDIQT
-345 ENGVVDLLAE
+345 ENGVVDYLAE
-355 NEAEATAMAKKL
+355 DEVEATAVAKQL
-367 LGYFQGTLKNG
+367 LSYFQGAVSDYG
-378 GDSHACD
+378 CA
-385 DQRKLRHIIPEDRKR
+385 DQRSLRHIIPEDRKR
-400 AYDMRE
+400 AYDMRA
-406 AIEMLADTD
+406 AIEGVADIG

-460 KAGRFVQLCDGFDL
+460 KAGRFVQLCDAFDL

-493 FGTVRRASSMLVAG
+493 FATVRRASNMLVAG

-538 QMTLAWPT
+538 QMTMAWPT

-571 EGSAAGDALFNKLLD
+571 EGTEAGNALFNKLLN
-586 AMIANGKALN
+586 AMIENGKALN
-596 AAMYHEIDAVIDPME
+596 AAMFHEIDAVIDPMD
-611 TRYYLLR
+611 TRATLLR

-624 VGKRNK
+624 VGKK
-630 SGKRPFI
+630 GQKGKRSFV